1 MALITYSLLGQLK
14 YREGVSV
21 FIVVI
26 NEGKLGVDWKTEAV
40 LDLSWCTLLYIP
52 NLCGNSNFALTETE
66 TSDVCN

>member
-40 LDLSWCTLLYIP
+40 LDLSCSTLLYIP

-66 TSDVCN
+66 TSDVNN